1 VLALIYEGLTTLD
14 KHLQPLPALAA
25 RWDISAD
32 GLVYTIHL
40 RRGVQ
45 FHHGKELDAA
55 DVRYSFQQAAT
66 VTTSQQEERAP
77 FAFVA
82 AIHTPDS
89 HTVRFLLKQP
99 YAPFLSKLTVLSCPI
114 VPDGAPS
121 TAQAVPPGTGP
132 FEVERFQPGE
142 AVLLKKFAAYWE
154 SGLPRLDTLILRRV
168 EYATARLQLLQ
179 RGEVDFVMLDP
190 RYQHTP
196 APEADGN
203 IVLVNSAPTGT
214 FSLVFHT
221 QRQPFSNANV
231 RRAVALALDKAAL
244 AQDVLGE
251 YGVPVNQPFAPDTSP
266 WYSNVPER
274 PRDLDKARAILT
286 EAGFPQG
293 LTVSLP
299 VIADAALFVKT
310 AQALQKLLQPAGIRL
325 QVEILPE
332 ASVQERLQQG
342 TWDLLLRGEES
353 STDPDDVYFA
363 TLHSS
368 TIDHS
373 NISGYNAPALDTLLV
388 TARQTLEVDKRREV
402 YRQVLRQVHDDVPEL
417 SLFMVRWPVA
427 WRRNVQGY
435 APELLRCCFQQTLT
449 LIANQGFKTMWRTP

>member
-1 VLALIYEGLTTLD
+1 
-14 KHLQPLPALAA
+14 
-25 RWDISAD
+25 
-32 GLVYTIHL
+32 
-40 RRGVQ
+40 
-45 FHHGKELDAA
+45 
-55 DVRYSFQQAAT
+55 
-66 VTTSQQEERAP
+66 
-77 FAFVA
+77 
-82 AIHTPDS
+82 
-89 HTVRFLLKQP
+89 
-99 YAPFLSKLTVLSCPI
+99 
-114 VPDGAPS
+114 
-121 TAQAVPPGTGP
+121 
-132 FEVERFQPGE
+132 
-142 AVLLKKFAAYWE
+142 LKKFAAYWE
-154 SGLPRLDTLILRRV
+154 SDLPRLEKLMLRRV
-168 EYATARLQLLQ
+168 EGATARWQLLQ
-179 RGEVDFVMLDP
+179 RGEVDFVLLDP
-190 RYQHTP
+190 RYQHAPTP
-196 APEADGN
+196 AADSN

-214 FSLVFHT
+214 FSLIFHT

-231 RRAVALALDKAAL
+231 RRALALALNRAVL

-274 PRDLDKARAILT
+274 PHDPEKARAVLA

-332 ASVQERLQQG
+332 PSVQERLQQG

-353 STDPDDVYFA
+353 PTDPDDVYFA

-368 TIDHS
+368 RIDDS
-373 NISGYNAPALDTLLV
+373 NISGYSTSTLDMLLV
-388 TARQTLEVDKRREV
+388 TARRTLEFDKRREV
-402 YRQVLRQVHDDVPEL
+402 YRQVLRQIHDEVPEL

-427 WRRNVQGY
+427 WRQAVQGY
-435 APELLRCCFQQTLT
+435 DPVLLRCCFQQTLT